1 MQIYNKRM
9 HTYLD
14 LHQMTYATNAKNAIL
29 NANICRSIFTRS
41 KSQACGKKLCKS
53 WICCSSCFFEVGG
66 TSTNLTSCWD
76 CVNTHHTC
84 TRAARAHTHTHT
96 HCEKLGRQKKKPSVE
111 SCQLRAC
118 ICCKPINFADFS
130 SIHIFGVFFKIFI
143 PSDPCQ
149 NSITFQ
155 KFYKNRLLP

>member
-14 LHQMTYATNAKNAIL
+14 QHQMKFATNAKNAIL
-29 NANICRSIFTRS
+29 NANICRSIFTRN

-96 HCEKLGRQKKKPSVE
+96 HSEKLWRQKQENQLWNDVSSEHASVANR
-111 SCQLRAC
+111 SILLTFHQ
-118 ICCKPINFADFS
+118 FTFS
-130 SIHIFGVFFKIFI
+130 AYFSRYSSHLTPAKI
-143 PSDPCQ
+143 
-149 NSITFQ
+149 
-155 KFYKNRLLP
+155 R